1 MWRAAGEA
9 RKWIVPAISAT
20 WPSRFV
26 IVAASNVSRRWLV
39 SLPWKKSVSAVK
51 PGATTFAVIPR
62 GPSSAAASRFQVASA
77 AFEAPYAPGPRAPAI
92 DPRCTTAVVSRGAN
106 AVCLER
112 ERPGTPTDS
121 IEIVTPLWRLA
132 KLFAD
137 DRRWVLADLGVDP
150 ATLDLLSVLRR
161 AGSPY
166 ELSTRELSRRTL
178 VTAGAISQRVARAE
192 VSGLVSRRT
201 ADDRSRAVVVTLT
214 EAGHDLVERTV
225 DQVLTRESELVASL
239 SLTGREQLAA
249 QLQELLE
256 EVQSRAR
263 RA

>member
-1 MWRAAGEA
+1 VADNYPLDSPSPYPAAEIARA
-9 RKWIVPAISAT
+9 W
-20 WPSRFV
+20 
-26 IVAASNVSRRWLV
+26 
-39 SLPWKKSVSAVK
+39 
-51 PGATTFAVIPR
+51 
-62 GPSSAAASRFQVASA
+62 Q
-77 AFEAPYAPGPRAPAI
+77 
-92 DPRCTTAVVSRGAN
+92 
-106 AVCLER
+106 R

-137 DRRWVLADLGVDP
+137 DRRRVLADAGVDP

-192 VSGLVSRRT
+192 DSGLVTRRG
-201 ADDRSRAVVVTLT
+201 ADDGTRAVLVALT
-214 EAGHDLVERTV
+214 PAGHDLIERTV

-239 SLTGREQLAA
+239 SPQARAQLAT
-249 QLQELLE
+249 QLQSLLDK
-256 EVQSRAR
+256 VSLVAHKPSAR
-263 RA
+263 T

>member
-1 MWRAAGEA
+1 MFRPKRTMVLVADNYPLDAPSLYPAAEIARA
-9 RKWIVPAISAT
+9 W
-20 WPSRFV
+20 
-26 IVAASNVSRRWLV
+26 
-39 SLPWKKSVSAVK
+39 
-51 PGATTFAVIPR
+51 
-62 GPSSAAASRFQVASA
+62 Q
-77 AFEAPYAPGPRAPAI
+77 
-92 DPRCTTAVVSRGAN
+92 
-106 AVCLER
+106 R

-137 DRRWVLADLGVDP
+137 DRRRVLADAGVDP

-192 VSGLVSRRT
+192 ESGLVTRRS
-201 ADDRSRAVVVTLT
+201 AGDGSRAVVVTLT

-225 DQVLTRESELVASL
+225 DQVLTREADLVASL
-239 SLTGREQLAA
+239 SPAARSQLAG
-249 QLQELLE
+249 QLQELLD
-256 EVQSRAR
+256 EVAKVARKPSSRR
-263 RA
+263 